1 MRVTDNMIMNKT
13 KYNIN
18 LNKMSVDRLNTQ
30 MTTQQKIEKASE
42 DPVIAMRSLRL
53 STNLSHMNQF
63 VDNNIPDVESWI
75 DVTKTI

>member
-53 STNLSHMNQF
+53 STNLSHMEQF
-63 VDNNIPDVESWI
+63 VDIMVGCY
-75 DVTKTI
+75 